1 MRSDGYQGQ
10 SVKLL
15 NAAQS
20 TYAAAFFF
28 LPLSKAFL
36 FILLALGFLLFAAG
50 GGFSKAVR
58 GWRSLPWTWPAL
70 VLAALPLV
78 SLLIHPTSQKP
89 LTNLDWLIA
98 PMTFLVASQ
107 MRVLPWIRALLL
119 GTFVGFCYA
128 QLPYKGWWP
137 LDPPSLIANYILYSQ
152 FLAIGVVL
160 LSILYKFEANKG
172 LRALYAVGMALFFAG
187 LASGMGRTG
196 MWVVLALLPFIIT
209 NLFAKQNR
217 AKAALLCSIAAMA
230 LLMAPT
236 VQKRIKDA
244 VSDIQLLQQN
254 VTQTSLG
261 YRAEMWK
268 TAWGVFRDHP
278 LVGGGQAGFEQ
289 AWASQPRGEAAK
301 AFVEPHNAFLF
312 YASFYGVFGL
322 LALLWLYAALLRT
335 GWRQRQSFEGR
346 IVFAFALML
355 VLCSFTNTVFMGSVS
370 RAWVMMFLGLQG
382 ALLYSACQPA
392 PAPQRKAVSA

>member
-1 MRSDGYQGQ
+1 MTPTGYQGQ
-10 SVKLL
+10 PVKLL
-15 NAAQS
+15 NATQTA
-20 TYAAAFFF
+20 YAAAFFF

-36 FILLALGFLLFAAG
+36 FILLGIAFMLFAAG

-58 GWRSLPWTWPAL
+58 EWRSLPWTWPAL
-70 VLAALPLV
+70 ILAALPV
-78 SLLIHPTSQKP
+78 MSLLIHPASSHKP
-89 LTNLDWLIA
+89 LANLENSYYWIIA
-98 PMTFLVASQ
+98 LMTFLAASQ
-107 MRVLPWIRALLL
+107 MPILSWIRALLL

-160 LSILYKFEANKG
+160 LSILFKYEGSKG
-172 LRALYAVGMALFFAG
+172 IRAVYAAGMALFFVG
-187 LASGMGRTG
+187 LTSGMGRTG

-209 NLFAKQNR
+209 NLFARQNR
-217 AKAALLCSIAAMA
+217 AKAALLCVIAGAA

-236 VQKRIKDA
+236 VQKRIRDA
-244 VSDIQLLQQN
+244 ASDMQLLQQN
-254 VTQTSLG
+254 VTHTSLG

-278 LVGGGQAGFEQ
+278 LVGGGQAGFEA
-289 AWASQPRGEAAK
+289 AWASRATADEAK

-312 YASFYGVFGL
+312 FASFYGVFGL
-322 LALLWLYAALLRT
+322 LALLWLYAALLLS

-346 IVFAFALML
+346 IVFAFALIL

-370 RAWVMMFLGLQG
+370 RAWVMLFIGLQG
-382 ALLYSACQPA
+382 ALLYTAQLKGRHA
-392 PAPQRKAVSA
+392 

>member
-1 MRSDGYQGQ
+1 MTSDGYQGQ

-15 NAAQS
+15 NASQK

-36 FILLALGFLLFAAG
+36 FILLAVGFLLFAAG
-50 GGFSKAVR
+50 GGFHKAVR
-58 GWRSLPWTWPAL
+58 DWRSLPWTWPAL
-70 VLAALPLV
+70 ILAALPLL
-78 SLLIHPTSQKP
+78 SLLVHPSSHKP

-107 MRVLPWIRALLL
+107 VRILPWLRALLL
-119 GTFVGFCYA
+119 GIFVGFCYA

-152 FLAIGVVL
+152 FLAMGVVL
-160 LSILYKFEANKG
+160 LSILYKFETDG
-172 LRALYAVGMALFFAG
+172 RIRAVYAAGMALFFAG

-209 NLFAKQNR
+209 NLFARQKR
-217 AKAALLCSIAAMA
+217 AKAALLCIIAAMA

-244 VSDIQLLQQN
+244 ASDIQLLQQN

-268 TAWGVFRDHP
+268 TAWGVFLAHP

-289 AWASQPRGEAAK
+289 AWASQPKGDAAK
-301 AFVEPHNAFLF
+301 AFSEPHNAFLF
-312 YASFYGVFGL
+312 YASFYGLFGL
-322 LALLWLYAALLRT
+322 LALLWLYAALLFT

-355 VLCSFTNTVFMGSVS
+355 VLCSFSNTVFMGSVS
-370 RAWVMMFLGLQG
+370 RAWVMLFLGLQG
-382 ALLYSACQPA
+382 ALLYTAAQ
-392 PAPQRKAVSA
+392 QRKAASA